1 MNSCPECG
9 MENLPGAIFCRE
21 CAAPMHPTLQAVG
34 RPVSSLPLTPITSSL
49 EHPSPLPKEQMQPA
63 TEKKQVRF
71 VFPKIRGDEV
81 VVVLAGVVWIGR
93 ADPGGEGTVELDLTP
108 YQGYERGV
116 SRRHAT
122 IELCTP
128 GVVLVDRH
136 SSNGTWL
143 NGHRLHPGE
152 PYLLP
157 DQAQVRFGNL
167 VVYLT
172 IEH

>member
-1 MNSCPECG
+1 MIACIECG
-9 MENLPGAIFCRE
+9 MENYLGAIFCQE
-21 CAAPMHPTLQAVG
+21 CAAPLHPTIQGVG
-34 RPVSSLPLTPITSSL
+34 RPVSNLPLAPATGSL
-49 EHPSPLPKEQMQPA
+49 EHPAPLAKELAQPHQG
-63 TEKKQVRF
+63 KKRLRF

-81 VVVLAGVVWIGR
+81 VVTLSGVVWIGR
-93 ADPGGEGTVELDLTP
+93 ADSSGSPLALDLTP

-128 GVVLVDRH
+128 GAVLIDRN

-143 NGHRLHPGE
+143 NGSRLRPGE

-167 VVYLT
+167 VVYLK
-172 IEH
+172 IED